1 MPGAGDLTCKSWA
14 EGADE
19 FCAHPSSLVD
29 SALLEIPHQH
39 AAVRSIHCTPRLH
52 SLFLSLLFLFSMNQ
66 GLVWQ
71 SDEPPVVFLRVFAHV
86 SVCDRNRSQISDFD
100 IIRII
105 YMNTNNVCRFE
116 FITLPTS
123 TETLK
128 S

>member
-1 MPGAGDLTCKSWA
+1 
-14 EGADE
+14 
-19 FCAHPSSLVD
+19 
-29 SALLEIPHQH
+29 
-39 AAVRSIHCTPRLH
+39 
-52 SLFLSLLFLFSMNQ
+52 MNQ

-71 SDEPPVVFLRVFAHV
+71 SDEPPVVFWRVRAHV

-105 YMNTNNVCRFE
+105 FMNTNNVYRFG